1 MILTIKHQTSYSFS
15 SIIPRLV
22 QSLKLYPSKCKNQK
36 VIDWNISTN
45 IGYLEGSYNDALGH
59 RIYNVYAD
67 NFIGK
72 QTIISE
78 GKVETKDFQGVMR
91 DLSDKVNPLCFL
103 RNTDLTKPGKNII
116 ELSKKIKKSTDKIK
130 FCHDLNLMVSDAIVF
145 KTGTTNNSTTAESSL
160 QLSKGVCQDY
170 AHILISLARLFEIPA
185 RYINGY
191 LMDDINSNDYFTHAW
206 VELFISELGWIGF
219 DPSHKKCIDENYV
232 RISCGY
238 DFIDASP
245 IKGVKLNYLGSEELN
260 FKLDITTEQ

>member
-1 MILTIKHQTSYSFS
+1 MH
-15 SIIPRLV
+15 
-22 QSLKLYPSKCKNQK
+22 
-36 VIDWNISTN
+36 
-45 IGYLEGSYNDALGH
+45 G
-59 RIYNVYAD
+59 
-67 NFIGK
+67 
-72 QTIISE
+72 
-78 GKVETKDFQGVMR
+78 
-91 DLSDKVNPLCFL
+91 LSDKVNPLCFL
-103 RNTDLTKPGKNII
+103 RNTDLTKPGKKII
-116 ELSKKIKKSTDKIK
+116 ALSKKIKKSTDKIK

-145 KTGTTNNSTTAESSL
+145 KTGTTNNSTTAESSM

-206 VELFISELGWIGF
+206 VELFITELGWIGF

-245 IKGVKLNYLGSEELN
+245 IKGVRLNYLGSEELN